1 MYRGDWL
8 LRLPALSR
16 DAWNPLRWRVA
27 ANAWGPRLHIPLTEI
42 SSEMVASILPA
53 YLVMTGGLAPLALGL
68 ATGLHEGGPL
78 IAAWMG
84 VIVDDRSGRRK
95 LTAGLGYAV
104 SAICRMGWLL
114 LPGRSMSAVA
124 GLVLSDRIG
133 KAIRTAPRDA
143 VISLSAE
150 PGQLSTAFGVHR
162 ALDAAGAALGPVLA
176 FFVLWQLPRRY
187 DVVFLTSLVASLLGV
202 LALALLVSEPADR
215 PTIANGTRLDAFAV
229 FRDIPA
235 RRV

>member
-27 ANAWGPRLHIPLTEI
+27 ANVWGLGITSLLTDI
-42 SSEMVASILPA
+42 SSEMVVSILPA

-68 ATGLHEGGPL
+68 ATGLHEGGPML
-78 IAAWMG
+78 AAWMG
-84 VIVDDRSGRRK
+84 GLIADRSGRRK

-104 SAICRMGWLL
+104 SAICRLGWLL
-114 LPGRSMSAVA
+114 LPGRSMNAVA

-143 VISLSAE
+143 RSE
-150 PGQLSTAFGVHR
+150 EH
-162 ALDAAGAALGPVLA
+162 
-176 FFVLWQLPRRY
+176 
-187 DVVFLTSLVASLLGV
+187 TSELQSHSDLVCRLL
-202 LALALLVSEPADR
+202 LEKKKK
-215 PTIANGTRLDAFAV
+215 NKK
-229 FRDIPA
+229 
-235 RRV
+235 